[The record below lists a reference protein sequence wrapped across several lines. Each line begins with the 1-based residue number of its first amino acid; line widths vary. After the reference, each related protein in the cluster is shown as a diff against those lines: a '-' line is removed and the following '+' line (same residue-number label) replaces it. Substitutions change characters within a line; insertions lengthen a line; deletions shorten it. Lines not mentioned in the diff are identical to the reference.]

1 MEEEKKR
8 WRRVGGRAMGGGENP
23 PVIKQIWTEGRAVR
37 WAASGTVSLWA
48 EDIVSLSPA
57 SIKPGSPP
65 LPPPHDPHPTPS
77 QIMLSQAKDTCKVT
91 GFQQK
96 RRTRMHV
103 SRQPGEGWR
112 EGEHY
117 NCSAREKRG
126 GGDLP
131 HHRTPPKLKA
141 LSICLGCPWKL
152 CIQI

>member
-1 MEEEKKR
+1 M
-8 WRRVGGRAMGGGENP
+8 
-23 PVIKQIWTEGRAVR
+23 R

-57 SIKPGSPP
+57 SIRPGSPP
-65 LPPPHDPHPTPS
+65 PPSIPTPTS

-112 EGEHY
+112 EG
-117 NCSAREKRG
+117 G
-126 GGDLP
+126 
-131 HHRTPPKLKA
+131 A
-141 LSICLGCPWKL
+141 L
-152 CIQI
+152 